1 MGKFDMTE
9 LIKEFQNP
17 FDNIYIQELSILD
30 IPIGKYMLFTNF
42 IDVLKGNIC
51 ISNRT
56 TFDDRC
62 EYGEYSDR
70 RFYFFHFFPVVKGLK
85 PSDKDWGRWYWEDE
99 QRVASKYV
107 YTSSWTYK
115 AYEDYLMWR
124 VYASRGIG
132 VRINTTVKDFLASL
146 KLENCKL
153 FCAKVCYKNTAKQT
167 TFDRLFLKNKEYDS
181 EMEMRF
187 CIVPD
192 KENVEKNRILVNVN
206 PDFIKSV
213 TLSPFESSN
222 IVDMCRDTIHKLRV
236 DLAVNVSNLLINN
249 KF

>member
-1 MGKFDMTE
+1 MNQFDITE
-9 LIKEFQNP
+9 FIDEFQNP
-17 FDNIYIQELSILD
+17 FENIYIQDLALLEA
-30 IPIGKYMLFTNF
+30 PISKYMSFDSF
-42 IDVLKGNIC
+42 IEVFKGKFS

-56 TFDDRC
+56 TFDDKN
-62 EYGEYSDR
+62 EHGEYSNR

-85 PSDKDWGRWYWEDE
+85 PLEKDWERWRWEDE
-99 QRVASKYV
+99 QRVVSKYV

-132 VRINTTVKDFLASL
+132 VRINTMVKDFLASL

-236 DLAVNVSNLLINN
+236 DLAVEVSNLLINN

>member
-1 MGKFDMTE
+1 MNQFDITE
-9 LIKEFQNP
+9 FIDEFQNP
-17 FDNIYIQELSILD
+17 FENIYIQDLALLEA
-30 IPIGKYMLFTNF
+30 PISKYMSFDSF
-42 IDVLKGNIC
+42 IEVFKGKFS

-56 TFDDRC
+56 TFDDKS
-62 EYGEYSDR
+62 EHGEYSNR

-85 PSDKDWGRWYWEDE
+85 PSEKDWERWRWEDE
-99 QRVASKYV
+99 QRVVSKYV

-236 DLAVNVSNLLINN
+236 DLAVEVSNLLINN

>member
-1 MGKFDMTE
+1 MNEFDVTE
-9 LIKEFQNP
+9 LIEEFKSLYE
-17 FDNIYIQELSILD
+17 NIYVQDLALLNV
-30 IPIGKYMLFTNF
+30 PISKYMSFSSFIEVLNGNF
-42 IDVLKGNIC
+42 SIG
-51 ISNRT
+51 NRT
-56 TFDDRC
+56 SFDDKC
-62 EYGEYSDR
+62 EHGEYCDR
-70 RFYFFHFFPVVKGLK
+70 RFYFFHFFPMVKGLK
-85 PSDKDWGRWYWEDE
+85 PSERDWERWSWEDK
-99 QRVASKYV
+99 QRIASKYV

-115 AYEDYLMWR
+115 TYEDYLMWKI
-124 VYASRGIG
+124 YASNGIG
-132 VRINTTVKDFLASL
+132 IRINTTVKDFLSSL

-192 KENVEKNRILVNVN
+192 KENVEKNRIIVNVN

-222 IVDMCRDTIHKLRV
+222 IVDICRDTIHKLRV
-236 DLAVNVSNLLINN
+236 DLAVEVSNLLINN

>member
-1 MGKFDMTE
+1 MD
-9 LIKEFQNP
+9 EFEVQDIIDS
-17 FDNIYIQELSILD
+17 FYKISDCIYIQNIAILEDSIC
-30 IPIGKYMLFTNF
+30 KYTSFSNFLEMLRGTF
-42 IDVLKGNIC
+42 V

-56 TFDDRC
+56 TFDDKC
-62 EYGEYSDR
+62 EHGEYSNR

-85 PSDKDWGRWYWEDE
+85 PSEKDWERWRWEDE

-115 AYEDYLMWR
+115 ACEDYLMWR

-236 DLAVNVSNLLINN
+236 DLAVNESNLLINN